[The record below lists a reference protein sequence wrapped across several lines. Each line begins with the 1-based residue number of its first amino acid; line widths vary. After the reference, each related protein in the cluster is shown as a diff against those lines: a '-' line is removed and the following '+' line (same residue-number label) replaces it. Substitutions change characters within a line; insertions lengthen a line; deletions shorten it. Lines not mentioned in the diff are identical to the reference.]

1 MPSAIRCVRAAA
13 ICRVSPAR
21 EFELLPLWFYVVELV
36 AHEARLLRV
45 LATHY
50 PLPPTHSPPPT
61 TNYPLP
67 TTHH

>member
-45 LATHY
+45 L
-50 PLPPTHSPPPT
+50 L
-61 TNYPLP
+61 
-67 TTHH
+67 